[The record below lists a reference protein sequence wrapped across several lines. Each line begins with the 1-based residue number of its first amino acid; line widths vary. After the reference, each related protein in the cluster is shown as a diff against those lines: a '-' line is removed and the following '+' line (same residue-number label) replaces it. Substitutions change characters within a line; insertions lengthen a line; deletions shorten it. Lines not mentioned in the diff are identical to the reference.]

1 MIALRLVQLIED
13 HSEELAEGLTKKL
26 LSSERTRDLQRLPA
40 NELHQRCHEI
50 YRHLSEWLL
59 TKTEHDVEVAYKA
72 LGARRAGQGIWMAGH
87 PAHQGTSVEFPRVGG
102 RSRRVAQRVRGTGAI
117 APAGS
122 ILRSRR
128 VLRDRRIRGS
138 DQHTGSVNFS
148 RQASVVS
155 RQEKHNAGR
164 WLVAEG

>member
-72 LGARRAGQGIWMAGH
+72 LGARRAGQG
-87 PAHQGTSVEFPRVGG
+87 SVERERLLHGG
-102 RSRRVAQRVRGTGAI
+102 RHAQARIERCG
-117 APAGS
+117 
-122 ILRSRR
+122 R
-128 VLRDRRIRGS
+128 VLEHHLDVPPPAELLRLLDQFFDRAVYYATDGYEEAISTR
-138 DQHTGSVNFS
+138 
-148 RQASVVS
+148 A
-155 RQEKHNAGR
+155 A
-164 WLVAEG
+164 